1 MLEPILS
8 GIGFGFILAAIL
20 GPVFFT
26 LLQTALHES
35 FKAATHLA
43 VGVLLSDMGWI
54 VAGYAFASQ
63 FDFTGKYKFIVGWV
77 GGTLLIVFGV
87 YNFFKKIKV
96 KEVDDNKK
104 TVHAKFVLKGFLLN
118 AFNPS
123 VPIFWLSVISVVKLK
138 EEYSFSH
145 EAVFFGA
152 VLTTVFGI
160 DLLKSYVAQR
170 IKALLNAKVLLW
182 MNRILGIILFA
193 IGLRMMIKVM

>member
-1 MLEPILS
+1 MLDPILS

-35 FKAATHLA
+35 FKAASHLA
-43 VGVLLSDMGWI
+43 FGVLLSDMGWI

-63 FDFTGKYKFIVGWV
+63 IDLTGKYKFLVGWI

-96 KEVDDNKK
+96 KEVDDDKK

-123 VPIFWLSVISVVKLK
+123 VPLFWLSIISVVKLK
-138 EEYSFSH
+138 ENYSFTH

-152 VLTTVFGI
+152 VLSTVFGV
-160 DLLKSYVAQR
+160 DLFKSYIAQR
-170 IKALLNAKVLLW
+170 IKRVLNHKVLVW
-182 MNRILGIILFA
+182 MNRILGLVLFA
-193 IGLRMMIKVM
+193 IGIRMMIKVM